1 MTASITGAPHNEGK
15 GGGTTESTVA
25 PTTMVTTEEEVDYY
39 DDYEYED
46 TLDEGITMCMTTVL
60 VASSP
65 KYGGS
70 KVSTHNNSCIWGRG
84 YYIGRTKFKFFTCTC
99 SMYRVP
105 PINFIR

>member
-1 MTASITGAPHNEGK
+1 MTASITGAPHNEGE

-25 PTTMVTTEEEVDYY
+25 PTIVVTAEEEVDYY

-46 TLDEGITMCMTTVL
+46 TLDEGSTLCMTTVL

-70 KVSTHNNSCIWGRG
+70 KVITCNNSRTRRG
-84 YYIGRTKFKFFTCTC
+84 ESQGTRLLY
-99 SMYRVP
+99 
-105 PINFIR
+105 